1 MVPAKRRH
9 PLLGRE
15 PRSEGGQLYRLRPL
29 EEWIAVSVPSLIDDA
44 RFTLAQ
50 ARLQPNQQWATR
62 NTRGDYLLRR
72 MLSCR
77 WCGLA
82 LNVWNNGRYAYYRCK
97 GMDVLA
103 MRGRREPCHARQIP
117 TARIDALV
125 WDDLRQ
131 LLSEPAVL
139 LDAVQRFRDGWLNGE
154 ERQAH
159 RRDLRRRRAQ
169 IERRIQRL
177 AGR

>member
-1 MVPAKRRH
+1 
-9 PLLGRE
+9 
-15 PRSEGGQLYRLRPL
+15 
-29 EEWIAVSVPSLIDDA
+29 
-44 RFTLAQ
+44 
-50 ARLQPNQQWATR
+50 
-62 NTRGDYLLRR
+62 